1 MPTGTRK
8 AAPAACAAAGGP
20 EITKRTR
27 EIPVYVGVF
36 MNYDDEERWMIYRKD
51 GRNFPGSKPYLVMD
65 PWDPEVETP
74 QI

>member
-1 MPTGTRK
+1 MTYTSERLIVVRVTP
-8 AAPAACAAAGGP
+8 
-20 EITKRTR
+20 KRTR